1 MNYFFKHVTERHPT
15 LKFSSIEIYHRN
27 GYPMVTNPSHY
38 FKLVREFSEDEF
50 RFIFIIPKKLYII
63 DRITFPYSNL
73 RMQYIPIMHMET
85 RSNFKVKLL
94 INRIL
99 RIEDLKH
106 RSSLQFHL
114 PYSTLSFNLKHTDGT
129 MEHNLEDSIEVNVE
143 NILNQDYT
151 LYLSVSEHY
160 WEPNY
165 LNAFKLDNYF
175 PTTTISNDSLINL
188 NVYLLSLVQ
197 LTSISKRSSV
207 KFTKCLGLLR
217 QISCFPPLINSLWS
231 LYAKNTITLPHK
243 IAIIEGLI
251 NTVKILYGT
260 WEIEKQF
267 DFSCLWAYLEQNSNL
282 SHFEDE
288 TYQFNLL
295 KDNVNDLFKSTDLEC
310 RKIPRLIHSH
320 RSIRKDFSTLVSSS
334 FISEHPIDI
343 YRRYVSI
350 GHCYG
355 LTRIFHNNV
364 LISCVFYDCI
374 NTYNTPLINC
384 YSPFHG
390 DILSINPFAVSTPE
404 KFNVNSYC
412 KLLII
417 LDVSGDMNCTLD
429 GLKYTLPNISKED
442 TFFQLDTALFLIDII
457 VDTLH
462 SRNLQYL
469 LGITL
474 VSNDHGFEDGHHV
487 LQELTLDYHLSIEKL
502 RKWIQSHPPT
512 KYVTRPPQGGI
523 YYALNYYLR
532 CDYVK
537 SPEIYIFTNQGY
549 QERFYG
555 SNVQTI
561 TNSISKSYRVNAIIF
576 GAFGNRFES
585 LCKKSQGRL
594 LNSRSFYSKSA
605 KNAKDPMFYF
615 SKFREYVNH
624 TREMV
629 TETTTSPQF
638 PNLSKVLKHYKN
650 LLSKADSF
658 TNKHLSSKTQSRV
671 TLSIL
676 ERISNYL
683 TNPNPFVSLYCINND
698 VRKWLLFFKSPPNTD
713 FYGSEHVVS
722 LTFSEIYL
730 HQPPTLQFLTP
741 ILHPNIH
748 RNGKICHPILLEDYY
763 HTTTLKMIIDSI
775 HSMLCKPIRTHVINR
790 AIGELFLLGTDMYR
804 LQILSVKDAV
814 CMDIPCGNHEKSL
827 DTTLTTSANA
837 PVVPHDLICPLTREL
852 FRVPVITPDGNTFE
866 KNAILQYL
874 ETFPKDPLSG
884 NYLTEELLFPNHT
897 FADRIREYI

>member
-1 MNYFFKHVTERHPT
+1 
-15 LKFSSIEIYHRN
+15 
-27 GYPMVTNPSHY
+27 MVTNPSDY
-38 FKLVREFSEDEF
+38 FKLVREFCEDNF
-50 RFIFIIPKKLYII
+50 KFIFIIPKKSYAI
-63 DRITFPYSNL
+63 DRISSPRSNGSTK
-73 RMQYIPIMHMET
+73 YIPIMHMET
-85 RSNFKVKLL
+85 LSNFKVKLFT
-94 INRIL
+94 NRIL
-99 RIEDLKH
+99 RIEDLKY
-106 RSSLQFHL
+106 RSSLRFHL
-114 PYSTLSFNLKHTDGT
+114 PNSTLSFNLKHPDGT
-129 MEHNLEDSIEVNVE
+129 MEFNLGDRIEVNVE

-151 LYLSVSEHY
+151 LYLSVSKHY

-165 LNAFKLDNYF
+165 LNAFKFDNYF
-175 PTTTISNDSLINL
+175 PVTTISNDSLINL

-197 LTSISKRSSV
+197 LTSISKRSFD

-251 NTVKILYGT
+251 KTVEILYGT
-260 WEIEKQF
+260 REIEKQF

-295 KDNVNDLFKSTDLEC
+295 KNNVNDLFKGTDPEC
-310 RKIPRLIHSH
+310 RNIPRLIHTH
-320 RSIRKDFSTLVSSS
+320 KSIRNNFSTLKSSS
-334 FISEHPIDI
+334 LTCEHPIDI

-355 LTRIFHNNV
+355 CTRISYKNV
-364 LISCVFYDCI
+364 LTSCVFYDCI
-374 NTYNTPLINC
+374 KTSNTPLINC
-384 YSPFHG
+384 YSPYHG

-404 KFNVNSYC
+404 KLNVNSYC

-417 LDVSGDMNCTLD
+417 LDVSGDMHCSTLD
-429 GLKYTLPNISKED
+429 GFNYILPNISMEN

-474 VSNDHGFEDGHHV
+474 VSNNHGFEDGYFIF
-487 LQELTLDYHLSIEKL
+487 QELTLDYHLSIEKL
-502 RKWIQSHPPT
+502 REWIQSHPPT
-512 KYVTRPPQGGI
+512 KVSIRLPHGGI

-532 CDYVK
+532 YCYIE
-537 SPEIYIFTNQGY
+537 SSEIYIFTNQSH

-555 SNVQTI
+555 SNLQAI
-561 TNSISKSYRVNAIIF
+561 INSISKSYRVNAIMF
-576 GAFGNRFES
+576 GAFGIRFEP

-594 LNSRSFYSKSA
+594 LNGESFYSKSA

-629 TETTTSPQF
+629 TENITSPQF
-638 PNLSKVLKHYKN
+638 PNFEKVLKHYKN
-650 LLSKADSF
+650 RLSEADSF
-658 TNKHLSSKTQSRV
+658 TNKHQLSSRTQSKV

-676 ERISNYL
+676 DRISKYL
-683 TNPNPFVSLYCINND
+683 TNPNPFVTLYCIDED

-713 FYGSEHVVS
+713 FYGSEHAVS
-722 LTFSEIYL
+722 LTFSGIYL
-730 HQPPTLQFLTP
+730 YQPPTLQFLTP

-748 RNGKICHPILLEDYY
+748 RNGKICHPVLLEDYDN
-763 HTTTLKMIIDSI
+763 TTTLRTIIDSI

-790 AIGELFLLGTDMYR
+790 AIGELFLLGTDMYK
-804 LQILSVKDAV
+804 LQISSVKDAI
-814 CMDIPCGNHEKSL
+814 CMNFPCGNHGKSL
-827 DTTLTTSANA
+827 NITLTTSADA
-837 PVVPHDLICPLTREL
+837 PVVPDYLICPLTREL

-884 NYLTEELLFPNHT
+884 NYLTEELLFPNYAI
-897 FADRIREYI
+897 ADRARKYK